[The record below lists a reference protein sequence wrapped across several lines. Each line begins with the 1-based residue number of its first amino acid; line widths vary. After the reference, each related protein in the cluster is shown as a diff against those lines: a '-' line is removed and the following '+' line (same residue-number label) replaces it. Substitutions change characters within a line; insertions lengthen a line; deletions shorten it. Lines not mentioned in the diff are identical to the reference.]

1 MSQIMKAYMGIFL
14 ILFLTFSSA
23 GILSGF
29 LTVVQAQDMH
39 ADMVNEL
46 ENSSFYPGVLAECF
60 QKAEHAGYDLSVTLY
75 QEDYTLIQCT
85 DSDMIPDDTSR
96 VELAKVEL
104 TFPLQMGF
112 FGVEQNHTFCAYA
125 R

>member
-1 MSQIMKAYMGIFL
+1 MKANLGIFL
-14 ILFLTFSSA
+14 ILFLVFSSA

-29 LTVVQAQDMH
+29 LTVVSAQDMH
-39 ADMVNEL
+39 ADIVNEL

-60 QKAEHAGYDLSVTLY
+60 QKAKSNGYELSVTLY
-75 QEDYTLIQCT
+75 QEDYTLATCT
-85 DSDMIPDDTSR
+85 NVSTIPSDTSH
-96 VELAKVEL
+96 VEFARVEL

-112 FGVEQNHTFCAYA
+112 FGVGQTHTFRGYA